1 MNFLL
6 ITKVIAVANSRSN
19 HQFRVRIKHLPI
31 YLACL
36 TLALSGCT
44 TPIVKE
50 GDAPSGPE
58 YMRWM
63 PNAYKAPIEQT
74 LPRPTELWWQDFGSD
89 ELNTLVDTALTNNYD
104 LKVAVARVAQTRAQA
119 DVVKAAEMPT
129 VDALGRYGN
138 QAPIP
143 GPGYASNSSQWNSQP
158 LWQAGLLANYE
169 VNLWGKQGFNTQSAF
184 SQALASE
191 YSRQAVALSLVGD
204 VASVYFQVVSLD
216 ERVGVGE
223 RNLEA
228 IRAVGKGLSR
238 RVDLGDATI
247 IDLSQ
252 QLILQSNTD
261 AQVTN
266 LKLQRERAFN
276 RLALLVGRT
285 PSTLKI
291 KAKSVEPFV
300 APLVA
305 PGLPSDLLCRRP
317 DIRKAE
323 ASLEA
328 AQADLYSARANLFPS
343 FSITGGYGYGSF
355 LLSQL
360 TMPQSLFYNITS
372 SLVQN
377 IFDGG
382 KRRAEIQ
389 VASAKNVELLEAY
402 ANSVLAAMRDV
413 EDGLSG
419 VALTAKQYAALND
432 SRTRAQRLAVLSAK
446 VVERGGMDYVQLYE
460 IQRTVLASEDAAIAA
475 KNDQLTA
482 SVNLYKAIGGG
493 MTVGKDP
500 CVGGGKLP
508 QADARWTEN
517 AKQVDSIFDK
527 KPAIGVNATG
537 QPMLE
542 GSKAPLVAQP
552 IDALQPPASIPAK
565 QAGGMTNTAAPPFSR
580 FDINPGAAT
589 EPPSSTVMPQT
600 TPPLES
606 K

>member
-1 MNFLL
+1 MIFLL
-6 ITKVIAVANSRSN
+6 ITKVIAVANSRSH
-19 HQFRVRIKHLPI
+19 HQFRVRIRHLPI

-63 PNAYKAPIEQT
+63 PNAFKAPIEQT

-89 ELNTLVDTALTNNYD
+89 ELNSLVDTALTNNYD

-119 DVVKAAEMPT
+119 DVVKSAEMPT
-129 VDALGRYGN
+129 IDALGKYGN
-138 QAPIP
+138 QAPVP

-228 IRAVGKGLSR
+228 IRTVGKGLSR

-291 KAKSVEPFV
+291 KSKSVESFV

-323 ASLEA
+323 AALEA
-328 AQADLYSARANLFPS
+328 SQADLYSARANLFPS

-432 SRTRAQRLAVLSAK
+432 SRTRAQRLAILSAK

-482 SVNLYKAIGGG
+482 SVNL
-493 MTVGKDP
+493 
-500 CVGGGKLP
+500 
-508 QADARWTEN
+508 
-517 AKQVDSIFDK
+517 
-527 KPAIGVNATG
+527 
-537 QPMLE
+537 
-542 GSKAPLVAQP
+542 
-552 IDALQPPASIPAK
+552 
-565 QAGGMTNTAAPPFSR
+565 
-580 FDINPGAAT
+580 
-589 EPPSSTVMPQT
+589 
-600 TPPLES
+600 
-606 K
+606 